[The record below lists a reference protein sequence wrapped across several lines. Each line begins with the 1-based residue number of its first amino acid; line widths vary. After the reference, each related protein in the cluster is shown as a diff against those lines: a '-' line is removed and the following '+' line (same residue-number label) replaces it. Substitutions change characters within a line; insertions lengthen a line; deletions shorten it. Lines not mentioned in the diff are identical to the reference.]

1 VEELGQDRSSRRAED
16 VILAIEEKD
25 QGSSHKEDSW
35 KEELEEVSTRSNL
48 VTNTEDELQDVS
60 LGSNTM
66 DE

>member
-16 VILAIEEKD
+16 VVLAV
-25 QGSSHKEDSW
+25 
-35 KEELEEVSTRSNL
+35 EELEEVSTRSNL